1 MLNRRGF
8 SLGRHSLSSSVI
20 LVLFLFTATSA
31 SAGDSHSLGIQGG
44 WWVLELEYR
53 APFGLFIDFGFPW
66 NTIALDTID
75 EPRPIEAKLGFQ
87 VGLDKY
93 LRLRAGVRFA
103 WFGKGDH
110 LFKNVT
116 CTEDEPDCGK
126 VAMNLVSFEVGLR
139 LEFPS
144 GSTVGVEIPLLIGYH
159 FDSQDPYYLPA
170 QVLFSQIYIGYEY
183 RF

>member
-1 MLNRRGF
+1 MKNG
-8 SLGRHSLSSSVI
+8 SSIRVRSNITASSI
-20 LVLFLFTATSA
+20 LVGTLLLATAV

-53 APFGLFIDFGFPW
+53 TSFGIFIDVGVPW
-66 NTIALDTID
+66 NTIAID
-75 EPRPIEAKLGFQ
+75 EVDELRPFETKLGYQF
-87 VGLDKY
+87 GLDKY
-93 LRLRAGVRFA
+93 LRMRAGVRFA

-110 LFKNVT
+110 FFKDVT
-116 CTEDEPDCGK
+116 CTEDAPDCGK
-126 VAMNLVSFEVGLR
+126 VEVNLVSFEVGLR

-144 GSTVGVEIPLLIGYH
+144 GFTAGLEIPLLVGYH
-159 FDSQDPYYLPA
+159 FDSNDPSYLPA